1 MTSPRPDT
9 ATDPSYPIGPF
20 KYDGDRSAA
29 ARDARINDLEAL
41 PARLRDAVHGL
52 NDEQLDTPYREGGW
66 TVRQV
71 VHHLPDSHMNSYV
84 RIKLALTEVNPEVKP
99 YDEAAWAELPDVRDL
114 PIETSLTLLAALHQ
128 RLVST
133 LRNMSEE
140 EFNRTYYHT
149 EHRRAV
155 PLHEVLALY
164 AWHSKHHTAH
174 ITALRE
180 RNGW

>member
-1 MTSPRPDT
+1 MTPAVADSR
-9 ATDPSYPIGPF
+9 YPIGPF
-20 KYDGDRSAA
+20 NYDRDSSPG
-29 ARDARINDLEAL
+29 ARESHVRDLEEL
-41 PARLRDAVHGL
+41 PAKLRDAVRGL

-71 VHHLPDSHMNSYV
+71 VHHLPDSHMNAYMRV
-84 RIKLALTEVNPEVKP
+84 KLALTEDNPEIRP
-99 YDEAAWAELPDVRDL
+99 YDEARWAEMADVRDV
-114 PIETSLTLLAALHQ
+114 PVETSLTLLDALHQ

-133 LRNMSEE
+133 VRNMSDDQ
-140 EFNRTYYHT
+140 FNRTYYHT
-149 EHRRAV
+149 EHKRAF
-155 PLHEVLALY
+155 PLHEALAMY